1 MIAWGLFLAW
11 SGQKYNAK
19 KKLLAFRNDLDN
31 STLPW
36 FTGASWGTATL
47 IDDYVKI
54 EILEGHAEIERVEF
68 RGVLYNKYVAEKPD
82 ESASTIYFR
91 R

>member
-1 MIAWGLFLAW
+1 LAW

-47 IDDYVKI
+47 FDDYVKI
-54 EILEGHAEIERVEF
+54 EILEGHAEIEKVEF
-68 RGVLYNKYVAEKPD
+68 RGVLYAKFLTGKSD
-82 ESASTIYFR
+82 ESATTIYFR

>member
-1 MIAWGLFLAW
+1 
-11 SGQKYNAK
+11 
-19 KKLLAFRNDLDN
+19 LLAFRNDLDN

-54 EILEGHAEIERVEF
+54 EILEGYAEMERVEF
-68 RGVLYNKYVAEKPD
+68 GGAIYNKYVAGKSD
-82 ESASTIYFR
+82 ESATTIYFR